1 MGRRV
6 VVVLQGSP
14 PTPVSAVHFLDELT
28 IHFLR
33 GVPAQQQGLFG
44 QIRLNSFLW
53 ARQEVL
59 SLGMWGAVSVPTGS
73 GSEGRLQSLLQNCL

>member
-28 IHFLR
+28 IHFLP

-44 QIRLNSFLW
+44 QDQAQLPLGKTGGS
-53 ARQEVL
+53 VL
-59 SLGMWGAVSVPTGS
+59 GDVGCCQYPYRKR
-73 GSEGRLQSLLQNCL
+73 E